1 MKNTKKIALLCC
13 MLLVVT
19 TLAGCFPFNILENIL
34 QNNQIG
40 GADGPTSVI
49 VADDDDTEEESEE
62 ISEEESEEESEEKSE
77 EESEEESEES
87 SDSYFDDFNFDDL
100 VDDDEDDDDGDE
112 LDLDEMPVAWFDS
125 NDEEAMWLFFSDY
138 AILYE
143 DGYNYSYADYEMYYN
158 EDAIDYI
165 ANDLSEYGLT
175 EEEQRDALEE
185 LSGEEDYFCV
195 AFTNIEVFTDNE
207 YEGFADEDIIPYL
220 GYTYVEDDIA
230 YYDILNMNTGD
241 ILSFYTYLE
250 EDTTSAVSDDVQRI
264 GSVENGYVD
273 VPADY
278 IVLEDTTDMIQY
290 MDPSMTNI
298 VTLAH
303 YDKDEFDAESI
314 ADYLVEQFFN
324 DEDISEET
332 ITGAMVELD
341 GCEAY
346 QIYGYIPDDDMFL
359 VIWILDSPYDDE
371 YIHYVAVEFVSDQ
384 FDLFEMVEDTYHV
397 TY

>member
-1 MKNTKKIALLCC
+1 MKSTKKIAMLCC
-13 MLLVVT
+13 VMFLAT
-19 TLAGCFPFNILENIL
+19 TLAGCFPFNILQNL
-34 QNNQIG
+34 QNG
-40 GADGPTSVI
+40 GADGPTSII
-49 VADDDDTEEESEE
+49 VSSEDDSEE
-62 ISEEESEEESEEKSE
+62 VSEDVSEEESEEDSFEVSIEDSEDESEED
-77 EESEEESEES
+77 S
-87 SDSYFDDFNFDDL
+87 SSYFDDFNFDSL
-100 VDDDEDDDDGDE
+100 VDDDDDDDDE
-112 LDLDEMPVAWFDS
+112 FDLDEMPMAWFDS

-143 DGYNYSYADYEMYYN
+143 DGNNYSYADYEMYYN

-175 EEEQRDALEE
+175 EDEQRDALEE
-185 LSGEEDYFCV
+185 LTGGEDYFCV

-207 YEGFADEDIIPYL
+207 YEGFSDEDIIPYL
-220 GYTYVEDDIA
+220 GYTYVEDDVA
-230 YYDILNMNTGD
+230 YYDILNMNNGE
-241 ILSFYTYLE
+241 ILSFYCYIE
-250 EDTTSAVSDDVQRI
+250 EDTTSTATDDVQRI

-303 YDKDEFDAESI
+303 YDKDNYDAEAI

-341 GCEAY
+341 DCEAY
-346 QIYGYIPDDDMFL
+346 QIYGYIPDEDMFL

-371 YIHYVAVEFVSDQ
+371 YIHYIAVEFLSDD
-384 FDLFEMVEDTYHV
+384 FDLFELVEDTYHV
-397 TY
+397 SY